1 MFQGNDVN
9 SASIIQENSFK
20 NEEIQISKYSKLN
33 RRLDEKINLSVIRR
47 NLDVSSQ
54 NVNNDGSNLNTI
66 FHKASEVPSI
76 VHLTKPRFI
85 LSDNEFEI
93 TLMLERSLKI
103 EYTIMVNLYQST
115 NSLQQQQICSLN
127 SQSAYNQHYD
137 CKFSG
142 LPIIGEYSLNYQLA
156 RLDSSN
162 SVSEIVQTDYV
173 LTVID
178 SDLGNLR

>member
-1 MFQGNDVN
+1 MN
-9 SASIIQENSFK
+9 A
-20 NEEIQISKYSKLN
+20 
-33 RRLDEKINLSVIRR
+33 
-47 NLDVSSQ
+47 
-54 NVNNDGSNLNTI
+54 I

-85 LSDNEFEI
+85 LSNNEFEI

-115 NSLQQQQICSLN
+115 NLLQQQICSLN

-142 LPIIGEYSLNYQLA
+142 LPIIGEYSVNYQLA
-156 RLDSSN
+156 RLDSSD
-162 SVSEIVQTDYV
+162 SVSEIIQTDYV

-178 SDLGNLR
+178 SDLGSLR